1 MTWEE
6 LEEKYYSAGAP
17 CILIQNNDQ
26 IGLVCWYNG
35 GIKVMCQAD
44 DDMRKSLP
52 PAFDRTQI
60 MDAIITT
67 LTEKKQ

>member
-1 MTWEE
+1 MTWDE

-17 CILIQNNDQ
+17 CILIQNNDE

-35 GIKVMCQAD
+35 GIKVMCHVD
-44 DDMRKSLP
+44 DDMRKSD
-52 PAFDRTQI
+52 FDCTQI

-67 LTEKKQ
+67 LTEKK